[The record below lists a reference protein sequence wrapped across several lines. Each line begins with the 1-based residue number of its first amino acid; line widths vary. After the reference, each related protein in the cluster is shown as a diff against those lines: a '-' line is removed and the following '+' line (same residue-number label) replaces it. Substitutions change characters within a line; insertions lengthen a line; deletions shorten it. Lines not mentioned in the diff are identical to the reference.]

1 MTSKWTGGTPGG
13 SPLLSPQGQRKIGW
27 RRPSGS
33 HTDATTDSPLRLV
46 PRPLTKAVA
55 PSKLPTIGADTD
67 TQSST
72 TGADAPRKV
81 SRNKALLAYCDA
93 PGTRGISSSTKISTK
108 SDARSQLTSFS
119 LSPRRHAETVLR
131 KKIQVIAGS
140 PIATGFKVQESGSN
154 LGNRSL
160 QVVRRDMSA
169 LNNSQNQSPTSK
181 SNMKIR
187 DLNQQ
192 FKLKVEK
199 QIELSQASESL
210 RLEGTPPLTQSMF
223 NPKTTTPSNNR
234 YFIVKK
240 QQPQQQQTSTKPDPK
255 VEVNQQLI
263 SKQSEMNP
271 FTISR
276 TAQGG
281 FGKIADHVPKI
292 TYRHDI
298 LSMTGYNPDKE
309 KSNQDYAR
317 YHLFTMRSGQLVR
330 LYALADGHGT
340 HGGQASR
347 LAVDTLVGLVES
359 KLLNQQSDDQTNES
373 TIKHI
378 VEECFEATHNCM
390 KSDREKKFKYSGTTM
405 VLVVVHNNVIYFC
418 NAGDSRAILGSLAGD
433 WQNPDLTC
441 TYETQLHKP
450 ELPEEEDRIKSF
462 GGLVSPYLDEE
473 TGEFLGPHR
482 VWNSL
487 RREPGLATS
496 RTLGDVLA
504 HSLGVTYRPGSRLSQ
519 QRSTSGK

>member
-27 RRPSGS
+27 RRPSAS
-33 HTDATTDSPLRLV
+33 QTDATSDSPLRLV
-46 PRPLTKAVA
+46 PRPLTKEVA
-55 PSKLPTIGADTD
+55 PSQLPTIALETD

-81 SRNKALLAYCDA
+81 TRNKALLAYCDA

-119 LSPRRHAETVLR
+119 LSPRRNAETVLR

-140 PIATGFKVQESGSN
+140 PASSGFKIQEAGSN
-154 LGNRSL
+154 SANRSL
-160 QVVRRDMSA
+160 QTVRRDLSA
-169 LNNSQNQSPTSK
+169 LNKSQNQSSTSK
-181 SNMKIR
+181 PNMKIR
-187 DLNQQ
+187 ELNQQ

-199 QIELSQASESL
+199 QIELSQATAGVH
-210 RLEGTPPLTQSMF
+210 LEAGPALTQSMF
-223 NPKTTTPSNNR
+223 NSKTTNTTNNR

-240 QQPQQQQTSTKPDPK
+240 QQPQASPKIDPK

-271 FTISR
+271 FTVSR

-281 FGKIADHVPKI
+281 FGKIADHMPKT

-309 KSNQDYAR
+309 KPNQDYAR

-340 HGGQASR
+340 HGAQASR
-347 LAVDTLVGLVES
+347 LAVDTLVTLVES
-359 KLLNQQSDDQTNES
+359 KLLSQQPDDQTNES
-373 TIKHI
+373 TIKNF
-378 VEECFEATHNCM
+378 VEESFEATHNAL
-390 KSDREKKFKYSGTTM
+390 KADREKKFKHSGTTM
-405 VLVVVHNNVIYFC
+405 VLVVLHNNVIYFC

-433 WQNPDLTC
+433 WQNPDLNC
-441 TYETQLHKP
+441 TFETQLHKP
-450 ELPEEEDRIKSF
+450 ELPEEEGRIKSF
-462 GGLVSPYLDEE
+462 GGLVSPYLDEDS
-473 TGEFLGPHR
+473 GEFLGPHR

-487 RREPGLATS
+487 RTEPGLATS

-504 HSLGVTYRPGSRLSQ
+504 HSLGVTYRPGRSCVSQ
-519 QRSTSGK
+519 KFI